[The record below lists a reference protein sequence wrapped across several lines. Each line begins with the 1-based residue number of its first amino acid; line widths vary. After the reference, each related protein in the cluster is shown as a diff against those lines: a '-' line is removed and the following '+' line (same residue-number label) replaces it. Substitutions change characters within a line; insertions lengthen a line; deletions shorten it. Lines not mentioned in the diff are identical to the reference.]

1 LRDIGET
8 RPSNESLTPIQLSG
22 PRSEFQSCFSK
33 AVRMSTLTPQRVLA
47 VAALFALLS
56 PVVIAQTSTQSSAAP
71 VATPGTA
78 PAPSFDVAD
87 VHVSPHSNNAN
98 MRGGNLNGG
107 RYLVRQA
114 TMTTLIALAYG
125 VDTDH
130 ILGGPPWLDTTHF
143 DITASAPRLT
153 SPDDVK
159 LMLRSLLADRFKL
172 IVHPGT
178 KDLPAFVLTVDK
190 GGPKLKPGDE
200 SVPAGCQGTPNP
212 PPTPEGGVPLNYV
225 TCHSLTLDQIADD
238 LHGMAGG
245 YLTNPVVNST
255 GIKGIWDFDIKWTG
269 RGQLARA
276 GGDGISIFDAVQHQ
290 LGLKLEAKTA
300 PLPVIMV
307 DSVNEA
313 PTPNPP
319 GLDKMLPP
327 PPPAAF
333 DVTVIKPGDPNAKN
347 AQGQITGNLVDVKSI
362 TLHDLI
368 TIAWELSSI
377 DKEAIVGAP
386 KWVDQDRFDI
396 LGKTAPDPN
405 APKGVQQIDMDGL
418 EQMIRTM
425 LADRF
430 QMKSHMGEHL
440 ADAYTMVADNP
451 KMKKGD
457 PTMRTSCHEGPGP
470 DGKDPRLTNPILG
483 RLLTCQNMTM
493 AEFGEELRTLANGYM
508 YYPVLDKTGLE
519 GGYDFT
525 LSFSSIG
532 QLQPGIGGGAP
543 PPPSGSGSP
552 GTPSEP
558 SGAVSL
564 LDAIDKQMGIK
575 LVKERRMEPALI
587 IDSISETPT
596 PN

>member
-1 LRDIGET
+1 
-8 RPSNESLTPIQLSG
+8 
-22 PRSEFQSCFSK
+22 
-33 AVRMSTLTPQRVLA
+33 
-47 VAALFALLS
+47 
-56 PVVIAQTSTQSSAAP
+56 
-71 VATPGTA
+71 
-78 PAPSFDVAD
+78 
-87 VHVSPHSNNAN
+87 
-98 MRGGNLNGG
+98 MRGGSLVGG
-107 RYLVRQA
+107 RYIVRQA
-114 TMTTLIALAYG
+114 TMVSLISLAYG
-125 VDTDH
+125 VENDH
-130 ILGGPPWLDTTHF
+130 VLGGPPRLDTAHF
-143 DITASAPRLT
+143 DIVATAPRTT

-172 IVHPGT
+172 VVHPGT
-178 KDLPAFVLTVDK
+178 KDLPAFLLTVDK
-190 GGPKLKPGDE
+190 GGPKLKPADD
-200 SVPAGCQGTPNP
+200 SVPSGCQGTPNP

-225 TCHSLTLDQIADD
+225 TCHNLTLDQIADN
-238 LHGMAGG
+238 LRGMANG

-255 GIKGIWDFDIKWTG
+255 GLKGAWDFDIKWTG

-300 PLPVIMV
+300 PLPVIVV

-313 PTPNPP
+313 PTPNVA
-319 GLDKMLPP
+319 GLDKLLPP

-333 DVTVIKPGDPNAKN
+333 DVTVIKPSDPDAKN
-347 AQGQITGNLVDVKSI
+347 AQGQITPNLVDVKGI

-368 TIAWELSSI
+368 GFAWEINSV

-386 KWVDQDRFDI
+386 KWLDHDRFDI
-396 LGKTAPDPN
+396 LGKVATDPN
-405 APKGVQQIDMDGL
+405 AGSAKGAQQIDQDGL
-418 EQMIRTM
+418 EQMIKTM

-457 PTMRTSCHEGPGP
+457 PTMRTGCHEGPGP
-470 DGKDPRLTNPILG
+470 DGKDPRIANPILG

-493 AEFGEELRTLANGYM
+493 AEFGDELRTLANGYM

-543 PPPSGSGSP
+543 PPPSGSP

-564 LDAIDKQMGIK
+564 FDAVDKQMGIK

-587 IDSISETPT
+587 IEGISETPT
-596 PN
+596 EN